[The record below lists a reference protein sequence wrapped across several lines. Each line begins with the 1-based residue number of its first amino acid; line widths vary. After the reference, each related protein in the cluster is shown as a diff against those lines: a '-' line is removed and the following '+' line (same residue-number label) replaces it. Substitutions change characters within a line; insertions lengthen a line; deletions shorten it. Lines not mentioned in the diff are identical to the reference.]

1 MVLMV
6 IKLEAKTKVCGAVV
20 VGAESLRIHQGT
32 KGHNS

>member
-20 VGAESLRIHQGT
+20 GAESPRIHQGT
-32 KGHNS
+32 KGHSS